1 MQTPTQALES
11 DKLVTHQVNF
21 GGHKLTVANFTV
33 DRLINDSLANDHVWE
48 PWQLNLMSRIIKP
61 NFTCVDVG
69 ANVGINA
76 MFAGKLCPQGR
87 VLAYEPFQA
96 IFRVL
101 KHNIEQNGLTNVLPI
116 DKGLSDAT
124 TSLEMITDVLS
135 VGGAHVIN
143 QRHGGDQYATT
154 TAHFARLDDQMRE
167 HGVNRIDFIK
177 IDVEGHEMK
186 VLAGGESYLRHPD
199 LQLAIEFAPIQHFR
213 AAVDKGCFIDRP
225 LFDKVKS
232 WFKHVFVMCRDQ
244 TLHPVGDWHLL
255 RRKLMG
261 GFFVDDLYCVN
272 TIRPEVQSMIVKG
285 AEAPPHVQRHQESIG
300 PVSVTYFNRDV
311 DGWGMAD
318 DYNPAVV
325 SMTLDGPKGTGLKM
339 VFNPMWRKHV
349 PSGDHYPA
357 WPVWIMAGEEQHRV
371 DLLDSPREL
380 AIQLTGQALHV
391 TVQSEYKTTAREYLG
406 NPADPRQIGF
416 RFELKR

>member
-11 DKLVTHQVNF
+11 DKLVTHQVKF
-21 GGHKLTVANFTV
+21 GGHKLTVSNFTA
-33 DRLINDSLANDHVWE
+33 DRLINDSLANEHVWE
-48 PWQLNLMSRIIKP
+48 PWQLNLMSKILRP
-61 NFTCVDVG
+61 NSVCVDVG

-101 KHNIEQNGLTNVLPI
+101 TRNIEQNGLANVLPV

-124 TSLEMITDVLS
+124 ISLEMITDVLS
-135 VGGAHVIN
+135 VGGAHVVS

-154 TAHFARLDDQMRE
+154 MAHFARLDDQMRE
-167 HGVNRIDFIK
+167 HGVDRIDFIK

-199 LQLAIEFAPIQHFR
+199 LQLAIEFSPIQHFR
-213 AAVDKGCFIDRP
+213 AATDKGSFIDRP
-225 LFDKVKS
+225 LFEKVKS
-232 WFKHVFVMCRDQ
+232 WFKHIFVMSRDQ
-244 TLHPVGDWHLL
+244 TLYEVSDWHLL

-272 TIRPEVQSMIVKG
+272 SIRPEVQSMIVKG
-285 AEAPPHVQRHQESIG
+285 PAAVAHVQKHQESIG
-300 PVSVTYFNRDV
+300 PVSATYFNRDI

-325 SMTLDGPKGTGLKM
+325 SMTLDGPRGKTIKM
-339 VFNPMWRKHV
+339 VFNPIWRKHL
-349 PSGDHYPA
+349 PGGDHYPS
-357 WPVWIMAGEEQHRV
+357 WPVWVMVGDQQHRL
-371 DLLDSPREL
+371 DLLDSPREFP
-380 AIQLTGQALHV
+380 IELTGNSVHV
-391 TVQSEYKTTAREYLG
+391 TVQSDHKTHARDYLG